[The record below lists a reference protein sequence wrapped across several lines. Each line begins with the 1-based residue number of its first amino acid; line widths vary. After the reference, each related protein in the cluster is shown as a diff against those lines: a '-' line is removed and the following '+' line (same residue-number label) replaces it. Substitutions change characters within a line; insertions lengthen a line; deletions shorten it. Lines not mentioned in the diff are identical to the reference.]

1 MRLGVVVLP
10 GDGVG
15 PEVTAAGVEV
25 LRAVAD
31 RCGHTLEITEHP
43 VGWRAVQVCGDPLP
57 AETAAACLASGAV
70 LLGAVG
76 DPDSDRA
83 APARRPEAGLLRLRK
98 ELGCFAN
105 LRPARISEHLVDV
118 SPLRPDVVRGTDL
131 VVVRELAGGIYYGE
145 ASEAVGGGRAS
156 NTMEYTAD
164 EIRRI
169 ANVAFKLAQTRRHDV
184 VSIDKANVLAV
195 SRLWRAIVNETA
207 EGYPDVTC
215 RHMLVDRAAMELV
228 FHPTA
233 FDVILTGN
241 LFGDILSDQAAS
253 LTGSLGLLGSAS
265 IGGHTDL
272 YEPVHGSAPDIAG
285 RDVANPIGMMASIAM
300 MLRETFDLHAE
311 ATLIEDGVEAVLA
324 QGFRTADIAGPGST
338 PVGTKQF
345 GELVSQTCI
354 ETTAT
359 LTAR

>member
-105 LRPARISEHLVDV
+105 LRPARISKHLVDV
-118 SPLRPDVVRGTDL
+118 SPLRPDIVRGTDL

-145 ASEAVGGGRAS
+145 ASESVGGGRAS

-169 ANVAFKLAQTRRHDV
+169 ANVAFTLARTRRHDV
-184 VSIDKANVLAV
+184 VSIDKANVPWWHHAG
-195 SRLWRAIVNETA
+195 S
-207 EGYPDVTC
+207 C
-215 RHMLVDRAAMELV
+215 
-228 FHPTA
+228 PTG
-233 FDVILTGN
+233 VVP
-241 LFGDILSDQAAS
+241 
-253 LTGSLGLLGSAS
+253 
-265 IGGHTDL
+265 H
-272 YEPVHGSAPDIAG
+272 
-285 RDVANPIGMMASIAM
+285 
-300 MLRETFDLHAE
+300 RETRCNTGQE
-311 ATLIEDGVEAVLA
+311 ACTRRPCTGQGNHSRRGSPVESCCRLCCCSRCSPGCSSFMSMTTTGLILMRCPCSTGLCRRQSVAKSTIMSIRTMSPGQLRSTTKTLA
-324 QGFRTADIAGPGST
+324 PGTSWSLSGLYRLV
-338 PVGTKQF
+338 PVACSNLPPRACG
-345 GELVSQTCI
+345 S
-354 ETTAT
+354 
-359 LTAR
+359 